1 MRLDGKTAIV
11 TGASRGIGRDIAL
24 TLAESGAAV
33 AAVATKEELLKS
45 LVAEIAAKGGKA
57 LALPAD
63 LSKPGEADRV
73 VEAAVKELGRLDVL
87 VNNAGI
93 TRDNLLI
100 RMKDEEWDQVLQV
113 NLTVAFRLTR
123 AATKV
128 MMRQKYGR
136 VVNIS
141 SVSGITGNAGQ
152 ANYAAAKA
160 GLIAFTKTVAKEFSS
175 RNITANVVAPGFI
188 DTDMTRALGDKVH
201 EEVLKRIPLARFGT
215 GADIAKAVLY
225 LASPW
230 GDYVT
235 GQVLIVDGG
244 LTL

>member
-1 MRLDGKTAIV
+1 MRVDGKAAIV

-24 TLAESGAAV
+24 ALAGAGASV
-33 AAVATKEELLKS
+33 AAVATNVPLLQS
-45 LVAEIAAKGGKA
+45 LCADIAGKGGKA
-57 LALPAD
+57 IPVVAD
-63 LSKPGEADRV
+63 ISKPGEADRI
-73 VEAAVKELGRLDVL
+73 VEAAQKAFGTVDIL

-100 RMKDEEWDQVLQV
+100 RMKDEEWNRVLEV
-113 NLTVAFRLTR
+113 NLTGAFHLTK

-128 MMRQKYGR
+128 MMRQRSGR
-136 VVNIS
+136 VICIS

-160 GLIAFTKTVAKEFSS
+160 GLIAFTKSVAKEFAS
-175 RNITANVVAPGFI
+175 RGITANVVAPGFI
-188 DTDMTRALGDKVH
+188 DTDMTRTLGDKVH
-201 EEVLKRIPLARFGT
+201 EEVLKRIPLSRFGT

>member
-113 NLTVAFRLTR
+113 NLTAAFRLTR

-128 MMRQKYGR
+128 MMRQKSGR
-136 VVNIS
+136 VINIS

-160 GLIAFTKTVAKEFSS
+160 GLIAFTKTVAREFSS

-188 DTDMTRALGDKVH
+188 DTDMTRSLGDKVK
-201 EEVLKRIPLARFGT
+201 EEVLKRIPLGRFGT
-215 GADIAKAVLY
+215 GRDIARTVLF
-225 LASPW
+225 LAGEG
-230 GDYVT
+230 GDYIT
-235 GQVLIVDGG
+235 GQVLVVDGG

>member
-33 AAVATKEELLKS
+33 AVVATKEELLKT
-45 LVAEIAAKGGKA
+45 LAAEIAAKGGKA

-63 LSKPGEADRV
+63 LAKPGEADRV
-73 VEAAVKELGRLDVL
+73 VEAAVKEFGRLDVL

-128 MMRQKYGR
+128 MMRQKSGR
-136 VVNIS
+136 VINIS

-160 GLIAFTKTVAKEFSS
+160 GLIAFTKTVAREFSS

-188 DTDMTRALGDKVH
+188 DTDMTRSLGDKVK
-201 EEVLKRIPLARFGT
+201 EEVLKRIPLGRFGT
-215 GADIAKAVLY
+215 GRDIARTVLF
-225 LASPW
+225 LAGEG
-230 GDYVT
+230 GDYIT
-235 GQVLIVDGG
+235 GQVLVVDGG